1 MSGHRLKGK
10 RALVTAAGQGIG
22 RASALAMAA
31 EGATVFATDVNMEV
45 LSTIRDANHENIEI
59 FEVDPANIR
68 EFIASR
74 QALGHAVDLKI
85 YTCLCLGGYA
95 L

>member
-1 MSGHRLKGK
+1 MSGQRLKGK

-31 EGATVFATDVNMEV
+31 EGAQVFATDINLDA

-59 FEVDPANIR
+59 FELDARSDESGACVDGLEPDKRTGGPA
-68 EFIASR
+68 
-74 QALGHAVDLKI
+74 G
-85 YTCLCLGGYA
+85 
-95 L
+95 